1 MADQNVLSTYLND
14 HRSGAAGATDTR
26 LRGVDLQRLSGR
38 ADDLLQSV
46 MSHHRQVATS
56 L

>member
-1 MADQNVLSTYLND
+1 MGVT
-14 HRSGAAGATDTR
+14 GKAALWDTLTDLARTDTR

-38 ADDLLQSV
+38 ADDQLQSV
-46 MSHHRQVATS
+46 MEHHRQVATS